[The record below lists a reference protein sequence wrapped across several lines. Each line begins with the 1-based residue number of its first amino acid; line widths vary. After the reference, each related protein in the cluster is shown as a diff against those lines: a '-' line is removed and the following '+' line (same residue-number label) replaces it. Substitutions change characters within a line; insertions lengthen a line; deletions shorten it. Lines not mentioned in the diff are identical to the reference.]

1 MSCLKF
7 DNLSSL
13 GEKAVYLDDL
23 VQNKTDIMQPSLDV
37 ILAYKNQHIIDGL
50 MSALEI
56 SPEIA
61 SQLFEDGLLWLWYC
75 NNHASEGY
83 RDIDD
88 PILIVDEV
96 WHTFILYT
104 PYYTKFCTTF
114 FGEYLHHMP
123 TLLKDNVPQSDNS
136 QEDYFTRKKKQLVI
150 IYELLG
156 RDVFTRWYHTYPNTF
171 SREQILAIRKR

>member
-7 DNLSSL
+7 DNTSL
-13 GEKAVYLDDL
+13 LAEKAVYLDDL
-23 VQNKTDIMQPSLDV
+23 IQDKTGIIQPPLKV

-56 SPEIA
+56 SLDTA
-61 SQLFEDGLLWLWYC
+61 LQLFEDGLIWLWYC
-75 NNHASEGY
+75 NNNGSKGY

-88 PILIVDEV
+88 PILILDEV

-104 PYYTKFCTTF
+104 PYYTKFCATF

-123 TLLKDNVPQSDNS
+123 TLLQADVPQCDNS
-136 QEDYFTRKKKQLVI
+136 QEHYFSRKKKQLET

-171 SREQILAIRKR
+171 SREQILSIRKR